1 MNPLECK
8 CFVMICSS
16 EEDIRKQSHKFIEN
30 LTEHKNYTGEIVKK
44 HFNGDLRLEVDMG
57 AEEVHFVLKKEFSRW
72 STGRIYR
79 FIEPLNDMFIISS
92 VKTGGK

>member
-1 MNPLECK
+1 MKVPECK

-16 EEDIRKQSHKFIEN
+16 EEDIRKQSNKFIEYMRA
-30 LTEHKNYTGEIVKK
+30 HKNYKGVFVKK

-57 AEEVHFVLKKEFSRW
+57 AEEVNFVLEKEFSRW